1 METAANATGFGP
13 VVRREWQRLRRD
25 TWDLGML
32 TWIPLGVCLLIWWM
46 FAAGIARDLPVVAID
61 RDQSSLSRSLLR
73 MLDGSPGVRVAATV
87 ASEAE
92 ATAWLRERRAYGLVV
107 VPASFQHDI
116 LAGRSATVSWFYNG
130 QFSVHAGGLTRDV
143 RTAVSTLSAGI
154 EMTARGKRGASPA
167 QAAEQ
172 FEPIRLRLGTL
183 YNENANYESF
193 LVLALIP
200 SMLQI
205 FVALAAIT
213 AIGRE
218 LRAGTVPQWLESAGG
233 GWGKAVAGK
242 LLIPAVA
249 FALQT
254 VLFVI
259 FFGFVR
265 GWAIEG
271 SGVMIVVGLWL
282 LIAAYLGLGLLMIA
296 VTLTLRNALSAAA
309 FVTAPAFAF
318 SGQGYPL
325 SAMPTLARAWAE
337 ALPLTHYLQLQG
349 KHWLAGAPWTYGV
362 GDALILLGFAV
373 VGGGAGLLILQRRAG
388 QASAWG
394 RT

>member
-1 METAANATGFGP
+1 MEKSANATGFGT
-13 VVRREWQRLRRD
+13 VVRREWHRLRRD

-32 TWIPLGVCLLIWWM
+32 TWIPLAVCLFVWWI
-46 FAAGIARDLPVVAID
+46 FAVGIARDLPVVVID
-61 RDQSSLSRSLLR
+61 QDQSSLSRSLLR
-73 MLDGSPGVRVAATV
+73 MLDASPGVRVAASV
-87 ASEAE
+87 HSEAE
-92 ATAWLRERRAYGLVV
+92 AMAWLRERRAYGLVV

-130 QFSVHAGGLTRDV
+130 QFSVHAGGLTRDL
-143 RTAVSTLSAGI
+143 RTVVSTLSAGI
-154 EMTARGKRGASPA
+154 EITARGKRGASPA

-183 YNENANYESF
+183 FNENANYESF
-193 LVLALIP
+193 LVLALVP
-200 SMLQI
+200 SLLQI
-205 FVALAAIT
+205 FVALSAIT
-213 AIGRE
+213 AVGRE
-218 LRAGTVPQWLESAGG
+218 LRAGSVPQWLQSAGG
-233 GWGKAVAGK
+233 RWGVAVAGK
-242 LLIPAVA
+242 LVIPALA
-249 FALQT
+249 FALQAA
-254 VLFVI
+254 LFVI
-259 FFGFVR
+259 FFGVVR

-271 SGVMIVVGLWL
+271 SGVMIGIGLLL

-318 SGQGYPL
+318 SGQGFPL
-325 SAMPTLARAWAE
+325 SAMPPLARAWAE

-373 VGGGAGLLILQRRAG
+373 VAGGAGLLLLKQRAG
-388 QASAWG
+388 HASAWG